1 MFVIMETE
9 VYSYFNISEMSEIL
23 ADLYKKNGEKALF
36 LVPTSLDKENL
47 MRIIAADSSYFGSR
61 PQIWTIGELYRETS
75 KLCDT
80 QRRVIDPPDHNLILN
95 YLVGRFL
102 DEMASSG
109 IELPAGIKHK
119 GFIGVLGD
127 NIKELLAEDVTPE
140 HLKATLFGDGEYNKA
155 DAEALLLRL
164 YNDYLE
170 YLEDNCL
177 ADAGQI
183 PSLMKS
189 ILFFDKMRWAN
200 MRRFRV

>member
-80 QRRVIDPPDHNLILN
+80 QRRVIDPPDHN
-95 YLVGRFL
+95 
-102 DEMASSG
+102 
-109 IELPAGIKHK
+109 
-119 GFIGVLGD
+119 
-127 NIKELLAEDVTPE
+127 
-140 HLKATLFGDGEYNKA
+140 
-155 DAEALLLRL
+155 
-164 YNDYLE
+164 
-170 YLEDNCL
+170 
-177 ADAGQI
+177 
-183 PSLMKS
+183 
-189 ILFFDKMRWAN
+189 
-200 MRRFRV
+200 